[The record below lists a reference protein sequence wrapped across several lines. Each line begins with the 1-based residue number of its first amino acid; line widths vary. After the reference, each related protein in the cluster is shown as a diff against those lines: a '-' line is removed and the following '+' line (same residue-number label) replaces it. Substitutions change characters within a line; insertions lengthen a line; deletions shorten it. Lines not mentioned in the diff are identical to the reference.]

1 MNIVLLLAQL
11 CSFGYVY
18 ACRIMKGTVEVIGNE
33 FDIFLWLF
41 KHVKK
46 RDHTLTNLYTLLSL
60 SYTCTLLFNSSSA
73 LSF

>member
-11 CSFGYVY
+11 CSIGYVY
-18 ACRIMKGTVEVIGNE
+18 VCRIMKVTVEVIGNG
-33 FDIFLWLF
+33 FDILLWLF

-46 RDHTLTNLYTLLSL
+46 SDHTLTNLYTLLSL
-60 SYTCTLLFNSSSA
+60 SHACTLLFNSSSE